1 VLLDGRDAWHAP
13 ESVRARTRNAH
24 LGFVFQD
31 ANLLQGLTAREN
43 LVLPLLL
50 RPRGGPDPIARADE
64 LLAAMGL
71 AHKANTLA
79 ERLSGGERQR
89 VATAR
94 ALVGDPGLILVDEPT
109 GNLDAVNATRITELL
124 LEHQARTGATLFIAS
139 HDDRVVGR
147 ADRVLRLDEG
157 RVHAAV

>member
-1 VLLDGRDAWHAP
+1 
-13 ESVRARTRNAH
+13 
-24 LGFVFQD
+24 
-31 ANLLQGLTAREN
+31 
-43 LVLPLLL
+43 
-50 RPRGGPDPIARADE
+50 
-64 LLAAMGL
+64 MGL

-124 LEHQARTGATLFIAS
+124 LGHQARTGATLFIAS